1 MNLAEKIMKNSNSV
15 YSILIISGVSIFGL
29 FSYLTYIFYQMVQG
43 TSLIFWTY
51 LVASPTLFSLLLIL
65 LLLFIGKEQASKE
78 VADFLGGN

>member
-1 MNLAEKIMKNSNSV
+1 MSLNEQIMKNSDKV
-15 YSILIISGVSIFGL
+15 YSALMILGVSILAL

-43 TSLIFWTY
+43 TSLIGWTY

-65 LLLFIGKEQASKE
+65 LLLFIGEEQASKE

>member
-1 MNLAEKIMKNSNSV
+1 MKLNEKIMKNSNTIYSV
-15 YSILIISGVSIFGL
+15 LMIIGVSIFGL

-65 LLLFIGKEQASKE
+65 LLFIGKEQASKE